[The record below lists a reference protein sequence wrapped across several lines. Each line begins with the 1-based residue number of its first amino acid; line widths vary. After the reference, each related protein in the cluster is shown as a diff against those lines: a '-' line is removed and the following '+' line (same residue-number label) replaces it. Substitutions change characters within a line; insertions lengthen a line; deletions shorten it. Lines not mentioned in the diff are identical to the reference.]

1 MKFEI
6 IYKDIQTYII
16 VIMEGLR
23 ISVITATAK
32 LSKPINL
39 ENLYKCLE
47 VNDTIHYVEHK
58 CENKGYSV
66 KLTRKTRKKREKK
79 SFYNQVTI
87 HVFDDKIV
95 NLKIFNNGKLQMTG
109 LKSVE
114 SGKRT
119 IESFIREISDKNREV
134 YEGDL
139 EYSDYKI
146 AMINSDFD
154 IKYKVDREQLHRCVV
169 DMGMCSSYEPTIYP
183 GVNMKYYYNTNNT
196 NGICCCNAMCD
207 GKGNADG
214 DGNCKRVTIA
224 VFNSGK
230 IIITGGNHLK
240 QLKTC
245 HKFISG
251 VLKDRKKYEM
261 VDYETK

>member
-1 MKFEI
+1 
-6 IYKDIQTYII
+6 
-16 VIMEGLR
+16 MEGLR

-114 SGKRT
+114 SGKLT
-119 IESFIREISDKNREV
+119 IESFIREISDKNHEV
-134 YEGDL
+134 YEGDDL

-154 IKYKVDREQLHRCVV
+154 IKYKVDRESLHRCVV

-230 IIITGGNHLK
+230 IIITGGNDLK

>member
-1 MKFEI
+1 
-6 IYKDIQTYII
+6 
-16 VIMEGLR
+16 MEGLR

-47 VNDTIHYVEHK
+47 VNDKIHYVEHK

-66 KLTRKTRKKREKK
+66 KMTRKTRKKREKK

-87 HVFDDKIV
+87 HVFDDKII

-114 SGKRT
+114 SGKRA
-119 IESFIREISDKNREV
+119 INIFIREISDKNGEV
-134 YEGDL
+134 YEGDDL

-146 AMINSDFD
+146 VMINSDFD
-154 IKYKVDREQLHRCVV
+154 IKYKINRDCLHRSVIE
-169 DMGMCSSYEPTIYP
+169 MGMCSSYEPTIYP

-196 NGICCCNAMCD
+196 DGICCCNSICN

-224 VFNSGK
+224 IFNSGK
-230 IIITGGNHLK
+230 IIITGGNDIK

-245 HKFISG
+245 HSFISK

>member
-1 MKFEI
+1 
-6 IYKDIQTYII
+6 
-16 VIMEGLR
+16 MEGLR

-32 LSKPINL
+32 LSKSIHL

-47 VNDTIHYVEHK
+47 INDKIHYVEYK

-66 KLTRKTRKKREKK
+66 KSTKKKRKKREKK

-109 LKSVE
+109 LKSIE
-114 SGKRT
+114 SGKQT
-119 IESFIREISDKNREV
+119 IETFIREISDKNREV
-134 YEGDL
+134 YEGEDI

-154 IKYKVDREQLHRCVV
+154 IKYKVDRERLHRHVV
-169 DMGMCSSYEPTIYP
+169 EMGMCSSYEPTIYP
-183 GVNMKYYYNTNNT
+183 GVNMKYYYNKNNT
-196 NGICCCNAMCD
+196 DGICCCNTMCN

-214 DGNCKRVTIA
+214 DGNCKRVTIS

-230 IIITGGNHLK
+230 IIITGGNHLD

-245 HKFISG
+245 YKFISG
-251 VLKDRKKYEM
+251 VLKDRKKFQMNEYEN
-261 VDYETK
+261 K

>member
-1 MKFEI
+1 MFFPFYLGCVLKK
-6 IYKDIQTYII
+6 Y
-16 VIMEGLR
+16 
-23 ISVITATAK
+23 
-32 LSKPINL
+32 LSLI
-39 ENLYKCLE
+39 
-47 VNDTIHYVEHK
+47 
-58 CENKGYSV
+58 
-66 KLTRKTRKKREKK
+66 KREKK

-114 SGKRT
+114 SGEKT
-119 IESFIREISDKNREV
+119 IQTFISEISDKNREV
-134 YEGDL
+134 YEGEL

-154 IKYKVDREQLHRCVV
+154 IKYKIDRERLHRHVV

-196 NGICCCNAMCD
+196 NGICCCNSMCD

-230 IIITGGNHLK
+230 IIITGGNNIT

-245 HKFISG
+245 HKFISEI
-251 VLKDRKKYEM
+251 LKERKKYEM
-261 VDYETK
+261 TDYENKI